1 MLNRSKRYAREEQ
14 KERLAELQNT
24 QASKIRNLKDEV
36 LSLKY
41 ELAELQAKNDEAD
54 RNAEIL
60 SKLFDQKIIYDN
72 GNVLEED

>member
-36 LSLKY
+36 SSLKY

-60 SKLFDQKIIYDN
+60 SKLFDQKIIDDN